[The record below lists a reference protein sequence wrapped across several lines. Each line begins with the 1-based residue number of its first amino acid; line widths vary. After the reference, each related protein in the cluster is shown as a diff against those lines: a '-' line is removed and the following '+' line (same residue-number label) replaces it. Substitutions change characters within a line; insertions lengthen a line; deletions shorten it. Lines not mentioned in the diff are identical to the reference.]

1 MRLPLAAALAA
12 LTSGCA
18 LERQPAAP
26 GKPAEPAV
34 IVEQASPTVAGDVN
48 IRAMLAFYRKS
59 RGMSPA
65 ELTRERAA
73 LQGKV
78 GEPLEALRLAMLL
91 GHERSDLV
99 RALGLLDDVARAD
112 SPQALALQPLVR
124 LLADQYAERLKLEA
138 RSERLASGLRDTE
151 QKAAAARSEA
161 AAARAEAAALQE
173 KIDALAE
180 IERNLP
186 GRPAPPVPTGGSAR

>member
-1 MRLPLAAALAA
+1 MRCLLSAGLIALA
-12 LTSGCA
+12 SGCA
-18 LERQPAAP
+18 LEREPAGP
-26 GKPAEPAV
+26 GGGSEPAV
-34 IVEQASPTVAGDVN
+34 VVEQASPMLAGDVN

-59 RGMSPA
+59 RGMSSA

-99 RALGLLDDVARAD
+99 RALGLLDDIARSD

-124 LLADQYAERLKLEA
+124 LLSDQYAERLKLEA
-138 RSERLASGLRDTE
+138 RSERLASGLRETE

-161 AAARAEAAALQE
+161 TAARAEAAALQE